1 MVALVPVV
9 DAPAV
14 RVLAVVVAAR
24 VAVVRAAQAAVV
36 RAVPVAVMAAVA
48 VATVV
53 AAAPRCRSARG
64 AISSRT

>member
-1 MVALVPVV
+1 MVAPVPVV

-14 RVLAVVVAAR
+14 RVLAVDVAAR

-36 RAVPVAVMAAVA
+36 RGVPVAATVAVA

-53 AAAPRCRSARG
+53 AAARLCRSARG